1 MRRVR
6 IEIGELRVHGAS
18 PLEASRLRDAIVR
31 ELTRGAAALCQV
43 QSRQVEQVDAGRARV
58 SDRIDRQ
65 AAAIAAAVLAGV
77 RQ

>member
-31 ELTRGAAALCQV
+31 ELTRGAAALSRV
-43 QSRQVEQVDAGRARV
+43 DPRQVEQVDAGRARV
-58 SDRIDRQ
+58 PDRVDRQ

>member
-1 MRRVR
+1 VR

-65 AAAIAAAVLAGV
+65 AAAVAAAVLAGV

>member
-1 MRRVR
+1 VRRVR

-65 AAAIAAAVLAGV
+65 AAAVAAAVLAGV